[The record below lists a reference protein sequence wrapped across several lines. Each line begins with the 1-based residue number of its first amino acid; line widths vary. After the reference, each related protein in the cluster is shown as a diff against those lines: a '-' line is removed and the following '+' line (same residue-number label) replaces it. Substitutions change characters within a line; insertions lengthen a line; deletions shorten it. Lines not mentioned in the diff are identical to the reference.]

1 MCIDYLAA
9 ILVRLAN
16 RRFAPSH
23 CLDEGKL
30 RIITRGPSFESLLAE
45 AFDQI
50 RQNGAGNVVIMV
62 RMLDALH
69 TIAGQTA
76 DPGRRRAVGER
87 MLWIAELAERTIGS
101 PYDRA
106 RFESKLARVREALET
121 GTFVS
126 THEQS
131 TKD

>member
-1 MCIDYLAA
+1 
-9 ILVRLAN
+9 
-16 RRFAPSH
+16 
-23 CLDEGKL
+23 
-30 RIITRGPSFESLLAE
+30 LAE

-50 RQNGAGNVVIMV
+50 RQNGAGNVAIMV

-69 TIAGQTA
+69 AIADRTA

-87 MLWIAELAERTIGS
+87 MQWIAELAERTIGS

-106 RFESKLARVREALET
+106 RFERKLALVREAFET
-121 GTFVS
+121 GTIGT
-126 THEQS
+126 THEQP